1 MTEDDIRRIIGK
13 SSNASCQ
20 QDPLPTWLLKRS
32 LDALCPVITKIVN
45 LSLQSGCFPSTFKSA
60 IVKPLIKKSTLD
72 PELLKNYRPVS
83 NLTFVSK
90 IIEKAVAAQLKTYMD
105 GNSLTEKYQS
115 AYKEC
120 HSTETA
126 LLNVK
131 DDIMRSIDRGCAV
144 VLVLLDLSAAFDTVD
159 YSMLCDMLR
168 SRLGVT
174 GTVLKWIQSYLH
186 QRTQTVSIGQAFS
199 EVLLLLFGVP
209 QGSVLGPLLF
219 TIYAM
224 PLADIARRYRIS
236 FHSYADDTQLYIEFS
251 PQIQLDSESIARLE
265 QCIVD
270 IRAWMRRYKLKLN
283 DDKSEVLLLST
294 SYQHKHSLS
303 HGIDT
308 IGDTKITSA
317 SCAKNLGV
325 IFDKCLDMDDNV
337 KNICKLAYFQLRQ
350 IRSIQPVLSR
360 VALERVIHAFIT
372 SRLDYCNSLLCG
384 ISEQQLTKLQR
395 LQIVAA
401 RILTGTKKRDHITP
415 VLKALHWL
423 PVKYRIQ
430 YKVLL
435 LVFRTRI
442 GQAPPYMN
450 EMLQEKTCS
459 RALRSSDASL
469 LHVAKTR
476 TK

>member
-1 MTEDDIRRIIGK
+1 
-13 SSNASCQ
+13 
-20 QDPLPTWLLKRS
+20 
-32 LDALCPVITKIVN
+32 
-45 LSLQSGCFPSTFKSA
+45 
-60 IVKPLIKKSTLD
+60 
-72 PELLKNYRPVS
+72 
-83 NLTFVSK
+83 
-90 IIEKAVAAQLKTYMD
+90 
-105 GNSLTEKYQS
+105 
-115 AYKEC
+115 
-120 HSTETA
+120 
-126 LLNVK
+126 
-131 DDIMRSIDRGCAV
+131 
-144 VLVLLDLSAAFDTVD
+144 
-159 YSMLCDMLR
+159 
-168 SRLGVT
+168 
-174 GTVLKWIQSYLH
+174 
-186 QRTQTVSIGQAFS
+186 
-199 EVLLLLFGVP
+199 
-209 QGSVLGPLLF
+209 
-219 TIYAM
+219 M
-224 PLADIARRYRIS
+224 PLADIARRYRIP

-251 PQIQLDSESIARLE
+251 PQIQRDSESIARLE

-303 HGIDT
+303 HGIDIT

-395 LQIVAA
+395 LQNVAA

-442 GQAPPYMN
+442 GKAPPYMN
-450 EMLQEKTCS
+450 EML
-459 RALRSSDASL
+459 
-469 LHVAKTR
+469 
-476 TK
+476 